1 LVKTE
6 RTFRKS
12 KLSKDED
19 PDVWIANLEDLRIK
33 LEVIGSSMTDEQFM
47 IQILNS
53 LTEEYELQMLLLE
66 KRIVDVNNPVTIEE
80 LKEELTLRFERLTSK
95 TDSAKLKSTF
105 DKKALFMGQFK
116 GKCCNGGKLGH
127 KAGQ

>member
-6 RTFRKS
+6 RTFRES

-19 PDVWIANLEDLRIK
+19 LDVWIANLEDLRIK
-33 LEVIGSSMTDEQFM
+33 LEVMGSSMTDKQFM

-66 KRIVDVNNPVTIEE
+66 KRIVDVNNPLTIEK

-95 TDSAKLKSTF
+95 TDSAKLKSSF
-105 DKKALFMGQFK
+105 DKKAMFMRQFK
-116 GKCCNGGKLGH
+116 GKCCNCGKLGH
-127 KAGQ
+127 KASQ